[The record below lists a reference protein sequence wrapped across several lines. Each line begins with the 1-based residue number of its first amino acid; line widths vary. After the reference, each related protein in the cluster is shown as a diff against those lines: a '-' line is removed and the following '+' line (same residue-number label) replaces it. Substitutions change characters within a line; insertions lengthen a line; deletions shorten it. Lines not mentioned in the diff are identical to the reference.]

1 MGETPTARPKAAK
14 YRSFCIRNR
23 RTGLRVVSATLHDG
37 NQESVMAR
45 IVIRCRYTGHYI
57 ISSHDAGVSTDMFS
71 GRIFCPYCS
80 AEHVWSSVD
89 TSADE
94 SDAQPHSAAR
104 RRTLVRQAS

>member
-57 ISSHDAGVSTDMFS
+57 ISNHDAGVSTDMFN
-71 GRIFCPYCS
+71 GRIFCPYCT
-80 AEHVWSSVD
+80 AEHVWS
-89 TSADE
+89 AAEPCAGE
-94 SDAQPHSAAR
+94 SDAQQHPAAR
-104 RRTLVRQAS
+104 RKPLVR